1 VSRTIK
7 GNAPS
12 AAVPNGFKS
21 VAISAADGLRLHA
34 RDYSGPTGSGH
45 LPIVCL
51 PGLTRNARDFHQF
64 ATLFSNGLMAPAIE
78 PRRVICLDYRG
89 RGGSDRD
96 KNADNYSLTVETN
109 DVQAALAALDV
120 PRAIF
125 FGTSRGALIIHLL
138 AATRPTM
145 IASAI
150 LNDAGPV
157 IEGAGLA
164 QIRGYLTRLPQPK
177 DWDQAVDILKQAHG
191 KAFPAL
197 EARDWREMAEAIYVE
212 RKGKIVSD
220 FDQAI
225 VKQLNAIDF
234 NTQLP
239 TLWPQF
245 DALAHVPVMTIRGE
259 NSQLLSQAT
268 VTEMEKRHPGMETL
282 VVAGQGHAPLPHSA
296 GISAAIAQFL
306 ARASL

>member
-1 VSRTIK
+1 MSLKISSDANT
-7 GNAPS
+7 
-12 AAVPNGFKS
+12 AAAADGFIS
-21 VAISAADGLRLHA
+21 VAFTAPDGLRLHA
-34 RDYSGPTGSGH
+34 RDYSGPAKAAR

-51 PGLTRNARDFHQF
+51 PGLTRNARDFHPF
-64 ATLFSNGLMAPAIE
+64 AQLFSGGSTALAIE

-96 KNADNYSLTVETN
+96 RNADNYSLTVETD
-109 DVQAALAALDV
+109 DVLAALAALDV

-145 IASAI
+145 IAAAI

-177 DWDQAVDILKQAHG
+177 DWAQAVEILKQAHG

-197 EARDWREMAEAIYVE
+197 EARDWQDMAEAIYVE

-225 VKQLNAIDF
+225 VKQLSAIDF

-268 VTEMEKRHPGMETL
+268 VAEMAKRHPGMETL

-296 GISAAIAQFL
+296 GIPAAIAKFL
-306 ARASL
+306 ERAAL